1 MANSEKLRL
10 EQRQRQ
16 VQMLHYWTLSCN
28 ELHDVMLANMLSF
41 INKRETLHNCRHERC
56 KKRVG
61 NQGGLLRKKAASL
74 TVILE
79 GTGRVGK
86 RGTGNP
92 VLTFLVNS
100 QPILMLP
107 QLHKLSSFY
116 TWYFYLLPLT
126 PHPFDQKYTF
136 LTIFMITTSF
146 SIQQIWLINA
156 LVYRYIYIYIYIRTE
171 TVVLTSSQQGNLPFP
186 CSNWQQQLLFLLSDA
201 CFKVGLRRDDLEL
214 CMKVIV
220 RILIISVSR
229 HSTLWNRIIK
239 WICTYFNAYSDYPF
253 KHV

>member
-1 MANSEKLRL
+1 
-10 EQRQRQ
+10 
-16 VQMLHYWTLSCN
+16 
-28 ELHDVMLANMLSF
+28 
-41 INKRETLHNCRHERC
+41 
-56 KKRVG
+56 
-61 NQGGLLRKKAASL
+61 
-74 TVILE
+74 
-79 GTGRVGK
+79 
-86 RGTGNP
+86 
-92 VLTFLVNS
+92 
-100 QPILMLP
+100 
-107 QLHKLSSFY
+107 
-116 TWYFYLLPLT
+116 
-126 PHPFDQKYTF
+126 
-136 LTIFMITTSF
+136 MITTSF

-239 WICTYFNAYSDYPF
+239 
-253 KHV
+253 